1 MSVTSKTLIKE
12 KLESIANTDKKKIE
26 RMVILFELPFVVD
39 ESDIRKW
46 FSKCGGVKS
55 MEVYRSGALVFS
67 TALIELQ
74 QKKGVKKAI
83 ELASNANSS
92 NINGEFDII
101 IMSAIDFLEGKK
113 IPRKNR
119 NNTNGNS
126 SPTKTNG
133 TNGDASKK
141 TNCKMQ

>member
-1 MSVTSKTLIKE
+1 
-12 KLESIANTDKKKIE
+12 
-26 RMVILFELPFVVD
+26 MVVLFELPFVVD
-39 ESDIRKW
+39 ESDVRKW
-46 FSKCGGVKS
+46 FSKCGGGVKS

-83 ELASNANSS
+83 ELANNTNSS

-101 IMSAIDFLEGKK
+101 IMSATDFLEGKK

-119 NNTNGNS
+119 NNANSNS
-126 SPTKTNG
+126 SSLTKTNG
-133 TNGDASKK
+133 TNGDASNNNKK